1 MLQITQIQLHPTR
14 WLAGI
19 ALLLCLA
26 SGVGGTEM
34 WTELFEEQLDKAED
48 GDADAQYE
56 VGIMYLKGQG
66 VEEDRAQAVRWLESA
81 SVAGNEQAAAKL
93 RRMDDQRD
101 KFTALE
107 QQARAGDVEA
117 QYEIGMMYLKGR
129 GVEKEQEQAYV
140 WLGKA
145 AKQGYEKAIT
155 RMGILHQRGEVGEV
169 DYEQAHA
176 LFDSVKDESVLAQ
189 YYLGEMYANG
199 QGVEQDYATAIAW
212 YQKAADGGF
221 SRALGKIINLQEE
234 QEQQQRRR
242 LRAAPESDAEK
253 PAAVKVA
260 AASRA
265 AERRDSQRTIA
276 HTAPPLPRV
285 SQLEALLQKQWLR
298 GSRPVDYLPSAVT
311 ECNPQAQELVCF
323 STVLTRN
330 TGNQTVEYRVRSTVR
345 PTKQD
350 AYAISYRNLVLDVVT
365 EQDADNDDL
374 PGGYDNEA
382 EQGFRIKTGWTNE
395 HTVDCNLVSG
405 QRLECTKDGAH
416 DITLVAG

>member
-1 MLQITQIQLHPTR
+1 MLQITQIQLYPTR

-19 ALLLCLA
+19 ALSLCLV

-66 VEEDRAQAVRWLESA
+66 VEEDRAQAVRWLGSA
-81 SVAGNEQAAAKL
+81 SLAGNEQAAAKL

-101 KFTALE
+101 KFNALE
-107 QQARAGDVEA
+107 ERARAGDVEA
-117 QYEIGMMYLKGR
+117 QYEMGMMYLKGR
-129 GVEKEQEQAYV
+129 GVEKEQERARV

-155 RMGILHQRGEVGEV
+155 RMGILHHRGEVGEV
-169 DYEQAHA
+169 DYDEAHA
-176 LFDSVKDESVLAQ
+176 LFDRVKDESVLAQ

-199 QGVEQDYATAIAW
+199 QGVEQDYTAAIAW

-221 SRALGKIINLQEE
+221 NRALGKIINLQEE
-234 QEQQQRRR
+234 QELQQRRQ
-242 LRAAPESDAEK
+242 LQAAPASDAEK

-260 AASRA
+260 AARRVS
-265 AERRDSQRTIA
+265 ERTVKR
-276 HTAPPLPRV
+276 TAPAPPAVAPLEV
-285 SQLEALLQKQWLR
+285 LLQKQWLR
-298 GSRPVDYLPSAVT
+298 GSRPVDYLPSVVT

-323 STVLTRN
+323 SAVLKRD
-330 TGNQTVEYRVRSTVR
+330 TGNQTVEYRVKSTVR
-345 PTKQD
+345 ATNKN
-350 AYAISYRNLVLDVVT
+350 AYVISYRNLVLDVVT
-365 EQDADNDDL
+365 QQDAENDDL
-374 PGGYDNEA
+374 PGGYDDEA

-395 HTVDCNLVSG
+395 HTVDCELVSG
-405 QRLECTKDGAH
+405 QRLECTKDRAH
-416 DITLVAG
+416 EITLVAG